1 MLLKNHLVEVFKKAS
16 SENNFLV
23 KENIVLKWVH
33 RFGIDSLNDLLIHS
47 QAQEENHEEEN
58 QEQITLIEENHEEEN
73 QEQITLIEENHE
85 EENQEQITLIEE
97 NHEEENQEQITL
109 IEENH
114 EEENQEQITLIE
126 ENHEE
131 ENQEQITLI
140 EENHEEENQEQI
152 TLIEENHEEEN
163 QEQIRLESFKTSENL
178 EETNCE
184 LNYLKISNNNQVF
197 NTKQD
202 SNQINQYIKTPK
214 LPLPNIKNLRKWI
227 NKDKK
232 AS

>member
-1 MLLKNHLVEVFKKAS
+1 MLLKNHLIEVFKKAS
-16 SENNFLV
+16 SENNILL

-47 QAQEENHEEEN
+47 SEPREYHHEEEN
-58 QEQITLIEENHEEEN
+58 QEQITLID
-73 QEQITLIEENHE
+73 
-85 EENQEQITLIEE
+85 
-97 NHEEENQEQITL
+97 
-109 IEENH
+109 
-114 EEENQEQITLIE
+114 
-126 ENHEE
+126 
-131 ENQEQITLI
+131 
-140 EENHEEENQEQI
+140 
-152 TLIEENHEEEN
+152 ENHEEEN

-184 LNYLKISNNNQVF
+184 LHYLKISNNNQVV
-197 NTKQD
+197 NIKQD
-202 SNQINQYIKTPK
+202 SNQINQYIKNPK